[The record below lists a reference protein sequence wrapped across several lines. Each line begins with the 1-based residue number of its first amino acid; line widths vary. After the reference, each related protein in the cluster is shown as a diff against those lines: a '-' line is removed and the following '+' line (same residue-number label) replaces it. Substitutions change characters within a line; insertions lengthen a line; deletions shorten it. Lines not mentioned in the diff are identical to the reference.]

1 MFTITNLTLRSA
13 LSLTLAASIAALASG
28 CAREISS
35 QVYSEAHVGEASK
48 TFFGRIINVR
58 KVVVQGQ
65 EKLDQNATGMAMG
78 AIAGGVAGTQFG
90 GGRGQIATTA
100 GGALLGAVAGA
111 MIQKGLESQDALEY
125 TVELHNGELRSVVQ
139 GTDNPLAVGQNVLI
153 MVSRDG
159 RSRVVSAQ

>member
-1 MFTITNLTLRSA
+1 MFNVTNLTLRSA
-13 LSLTLAASIAALASG
+13 LSLTVAVSIAAFASG

-78 AIAGGVAGTQFG
+78 AIAGGVAGTQLG
-90 GGRGQIATTA
+90 GGRGRIATTA

-159 RSRVVSAQ
+159 RSRVVPAQ